1 MRRSSVRVIIS
12 EVIICEGI
20 ISEVIISEGDHHKVI
35 ISEVIISEVEGLLV
49 HCEVILRWD
58 HSG

>member
-1 MRRSSVRVIIS
+1 MR
-12 EVIICEGI
+12 VIICEMI